1 MDTYKFGIEY
11 LVSSELT
18 VRAGYSINEQPI
30 GTDQV
35 LFNILAPAVV
45 EQHITIG
52 ATRTLA
58 NANELSF
65 SLMYAPSKSI
75 SGTNTFDPTQQLE
88 IEMHQF
94 EFEIGYSF

>member
-1 MDTYKFGIEY
+1 MEY
-11 LVSSELT
+11 TVSSTLIL
-18 VRAGYSINEQPI
+18 RAGYSINEQPI
-30 GTDQV
+30 GNDQV

-65 SLMYAPSKSI
+65 SLMYAPSKSV
-75 SGTNTFDPTQQLE
+75 SGANTFDPTQQLE

-94 EFEIGYSF
+94 ELEIGYSF